1 MKQRINIYI
10 LLAFLIGLTSCDD
23 YLNIEPEGTV
33 LNNQMFKDFD
43 GYQDAMLGVYSHLNT
58 QNLYGNALSYGLV
71 DNLAHLY
78 YSFPGSNG
86 SAINLMLQRHMNY
99 EYENAMVKSAIDNIW
114 SGAYTGISYI
124 NNVIGNAEGEDIE
137 MHPELK
143 IVKGEAYGLRAYLHF
158 DIVRLF
164 CPDVTK
170 SSTVNGVPYA
180 TEFTL
185 KTPPIVD
192 LGKTYDKILADITV
206 AEKCLMG
213 DTVVV
218 KDEEYKSD
226 YSNDRIAH
234 LNLYAV
240 WALKSRVYLWK
251 GDLTNAG
258 IYAEKVIN
266 SDKFKLLEKSE
277 LQSNENYPSTSETI
291 FKIDTRYDAYQLLFD
306 KLLNEKDQNGILKY
320 VGLDIKDV
328 YKADGFDENN
338 EDVRYKSYFVK
349 GEHGAYLFRRLLDLP
364 KTNPDTGEKDKDEI
378 NGIAMMR
385 LPEMYYIAAEAA
397 YENDKGKAKKMLND
411 VRSTRGLEPL
421 TDDQI
426 NTKEKFEQELI
437 DEKLKEFWGEGQ
449 MFLEYKRLG
458 RTIIDRDGKAIAT
471 NDAVFVLPWPDN
483 EIEFGN

>member
-10 LLAFLIGLTSCDD
+10 LLAFFIGLTSCDD

-33 LNNQMFKDFD
+33 LNHQMFKDFD
-43 GYQDAMLGVYSHLNT
+43 GYRDAMLGVYSHLNT
-58 QNLYGNALSYGLV
+58 QELYGNALSYGFV
-71 DNLAHLY
+71 DELAHLY
-78 YSFPGSNG
+78 YSFPTGSGEAN
-86 SAINLMLQRHMNY
+86 NMTLQRHMNY
-99 EYENAMVKSAIDNIW
+99 EYEDAAVKSEIDNIW
-114 SGAYTGISYI
+114 SRAYTSISHI
-124 NNVIGNAEGEDIE
+124 NNVIGNAESEDIE

-143 IVKGEAYGLRAYLHF
+143 IVKGEAHGLRAYLHF
-158 DIVRLF
+158 DMVRLF

-185 KTPPIVD
+185 NTPPLVN
-192 LGKTYDKILADITV
+192 LGKTYEKILADITV
-206 AEKCLMG
+206 AEECLKG

-218 KDEEYKSD
+218 KDSDNKSD
-226 YSNDRIAH
+226 YSNDRITH
-234 LNLYAV
+234 LNLYAI

-277 LQSNENYPSTSETI
+277 LQANKSYPSTSETI
-291 FKIDTRYDAYQLLFD
+291 FKIDTRPTAYQDLFN
-306 KLLNEKDQNGILKY
+306 KFLNEKGEKNELQY

-328 YKADGFDENN
+328 YKSDEFDENN
-338 EDVRYKSYFVK
+338 EDVRYASYFVK
-349 GEHGAYLFRRLLDLP
+349 GEHGINLFRRLLDRP

-378 NGIAMMR
+378 SGIAMMR

-397 YENDKGKAKKMLND
+397 YEKDKGKAKKMLND
-411 VRSTRGLEPL
+411 VRSTRGLKPL

-426 NTKEKFEQELI
+426 NTKKKFEQELI

-471 NDAVFVLPWPDN
+471 NDKIFVLPWPDN
-483 EIEFGN
+483 ELEFGN